1 MKRSVLPKMRAWQI
15 IGAGIAGLLSVAIGV
30 ADLFSIQNGWE
41 LMQSIVLI
49 AGGGVILALLP
60 AVWRQ
65 RLGGHG

>member
-1 MKRSVLPKMRAWQI
+1 MRAWQI

-49 AGGGVILALLP
+49 AGGVVILALLP

-65 RLGGHG
+65 RVGGRD

>member
-1 MKRSVLPKMRAWQI
+1 MKRLVLPKMRAWQI

-30 ADLFSIQNGWE
+30 ADLFSIQNVWG

-49 AGGGVILALLP
+49 AGGVVILALLP

-65 RLGGHG
+65 RVGGRG